1 MKAYTIHAIREKA
14 RRTGYGQEY
23 IDDCKALAE
32 TWNVEQDRATFR
44 DAVVRELK
52 DTWPTGTAV
61 AQSPAGP
68 CAECGA

>member
-1 MKAYTIHAIREKA
+1 MRTYKIHCIAERA